1 VLDTATLAAR
11 KENRKPLGA
20 TYSTQRAAEVG
31 GSSPPRPTNNF
42 QFWAIAIASSASGH
56 VKGPT
61 PETC

>member
-1 VLDTATLAAR
+1 VIGYRSQSAMV
-11 KENRKPLGA
+11 GA
-20 TYSTQRAAEVG
+20 TTVTVWFALRKL
-31 GSSPPRPTNNF
+31 RPTNNF